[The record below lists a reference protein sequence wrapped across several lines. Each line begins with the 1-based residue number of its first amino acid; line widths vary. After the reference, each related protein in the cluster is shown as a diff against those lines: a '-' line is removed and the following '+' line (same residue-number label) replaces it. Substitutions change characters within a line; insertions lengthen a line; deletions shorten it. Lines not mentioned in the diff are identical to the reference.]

1 MSLRLWCFV
10 LALPLMAQ
18 TMPDAAGVTVD
29 TNGAR
34 LIHRM
39 PVGYPAAAIA
49 DWAQGTV
56 VAQVKL
62 DGNGEVIDAAI
73 LSGPDALRKPVLQ
86 SVLGWH
92 FMKSDA
98 GSTRTVNVTF
108 TLPKEA
114 VNLPHPTAV
123 VPLMRQGNFSPGP
136 RVLKNITTEGIA
148 DSAREE
154 LLAKLP
160 IHTGE
165 TITPESFE
173 QVLAAVRMYDSHL
186 LARIIVAPDGSG
198 ALQITAPGATG
209 PAAPTTGQTIRV
221 GGNVQAN
228 NLIRKVTPVYPVDA
242 KAARIQGTVQLN
254 ATIASDGT
262 VQDLQVIS
270 GHPLLAQAALDAV
283 RQWVYRPT
291 LLNGA
296 PVTVVTTIDVNFT
309 LVQ

>member
-39 PVGYPAAAIA
+39 PVGYPPAAIA
-49 DWAQGTV
+49 DWAQGMV

-62 DGNGEVIDAAI
+62 DGNGEVIDASI

-92 FMKSDA
+92 FMKSDG

-114 VNLPHPTAV
+114 VNLPRPTAV
-123 VPLMRQGNFSPGP
+123 VPLMRQGNISAGP
-136 RVLKNITTEGIA
+136 RVLKNIATEGLS

-160 IHTGE
+160 AHIGE
-165 TITPESFE
+165 TVTPESFE
-173 QVLAAVRMYDSHL
+173 QVVAAVRSYDSHL
-186 LARIIVAPDGSG
+186 LARMVVAPDGTG
-198 ALQITAPGATG
+198 TLQVTAPGAMA
-209 PAAPTTGQTIRV
+209 PAVPSTGQTIRV
-221 GGNVQAN
+221 GGNVQAA
-228 NLIRKVTPVYPVDA
+228 NLIRKVTPVYPADA
-242 KAARIQGTVQLN
+242 KSARIQGTVQLN
-254 ATIASDGT
+254 ATIAPDGT
-262 VQDLQVIS
+262 VQDLQVTS

-309 LVQ
+309 LAQ